1 MKKLTL
7 ILTGA
12 FIIGGTSMMAFAGD
26 DVREASIPAANLTT
40 ATEPTEIKNGNEDNG
55 ASQISKEEAA
65 SIALSMLDGKVE
77 EVELDREDG
86 ILIYEVEIEYRGND
100 YDFDIDAQTGEVL
113 KIDDDLLK
121 TPLTDSVSVSVDE
134 AVNLVKEQFPDGE
147 IDDIELEV
155 KNSRFVYEIE
165 VEVFDEDGDV
175 YVDAET
181 GEIVKIDS
189 DLKKVLNKISA
200 KTEETNSSVSAA
212 SSESVSDESGRS
224 AESSDNSDSGER
236 ISAQQAGEIAL
247 NHIGK
252 GYIDDIELE
261 KKKGT
266 LLYEVEIEFGDDDAE
281 VYIDAFTGEV
291 VYVDYD

>member
-26 DVREASIPAANLTT
+26 DVREANVPAANLSTT
-40 ATEPTEIKNGNEDNG
+40 AETSEVKNGDDG
-55 ASQISKEEAA
+55 DKAGQISKEEAA
-65 SIALSMLDGKVE
+65 SIALGMLDGKVE

-86 ILIYEVEIEYRGND
+86 ILIYEVEIDYRGND

-121 TPLTDSVSVSVDE
+121 TPLADSVSVSVEE
-134 AVNLVKEQFPDGE
+134 AVDIVREQFPDGE
-147 IDDIELEV
+147 VDDIELEV

-165 VEVFDEDGDV
+165 VEVSDEDGDV

-189 DLKKVLNKISA
+189 DLKKVSV
-200 KTEETNSSVSAA
+200 KTDKTNTSVSAA
-212 SSESVSDESGRS
+212 STDSASDESGKAPKAS
-224 AESSDNSDSGER
+224 GNADSGEQ

-252 GYIDDIELE
+252 GYIDDIELK

-266 LLYEVEIEFGDDDAE
+266 LMYEVEIEFGDDDAE

-291 VYVDYD
+291 IYVDYD